1 MNIGEVLSEAYSI
14 LKGENIDTYIIDA
27 QLLLQK
33 VLQKDK
39 VFIIINR
46 DLELKE
52 SEKEQFFKL
61 LEMRRNKMPVKYILG
76 ECEFMGMNF
85 TIKEGV
91 LIPRG
96 DTEILVEKAL
106 EEIDKNKYKRVCDV
120 CCGSGAI
127 GISIGKLNENAQVLC
142 LDISDTACQV
152 TQENINKF
160 NISNRVKVIKSDLLN
175 EAIKNNLTFDII
187 VSNPPYIRENVI
199 PSLMEDV
206 KNYEPYIAL
215 SGGKDGLDFYR
226 KITKQSLELLETGG
240 MLAYEIGYDQRE
252 DVERILLENQFTN
265 ITCSK
270 DLAGLD
276 RVVIGTRC

>member
-1 MNIGEVLSEAYSI
+1 MKIGEALTKAYSI
-14 LKGENIDTYIIDA
+14 LKDENIDTYIIDA

-46 DLELKE
+46 DLEIKE
-52 SEKEQFFKL
+52 SEKEEFFRL
-61 LEMRRNKMPVKYILG
+61 LNIRKSKMPVKYILG

-127 GISIGKLNENAQVLC
+127 GISIGKLNESAQVIC

-160 NISNRVKVIKSDLLN
+160 NVSDRVKVIKSDLLN
-175 EAIKNNLTFDII
+175 EAIKNHLTFDII
-187 VSNPPYIRENVI
+187 LSNPPYIREAEI

-215 SGGKDGLDFYR
+215 SGGADGLDFYR
-226 KITKQSLELLETGG
+226 KITKQSLELLEAGG

-252 DVERILLENQFTN
+252 DVERILLENAFTN
-265 ITCSK
+265 IVCLK

-276 RVVIGTRC
+276 RVVIGTRY

>member
-1 MNIGEVLSEAYSI
+1 MKIGEVLVEAYAI
-14 LKGENIDTYIIDA
+14 LKAEKIDSYIIDS

-39 VFIIINR
+39 VFIIVNR
-46 DLELKE
+46 ELELEE
-52 SEKEQFFKL
+52 SEKEEFFRL
-61 LEMRRNKMPVKYILG
+61 LNMRKNKMPIKYILG

-85 TIKEGV
+85 IIKEGV

-96 DTEILVEKAL
+96 DTEILIEKAL
-106 EEIDKNKYKRVCDV
+106 EEINDNQYKRVCDV

-127 GISIGKLNENAQVLC
+127 GISIGKLNQCTQVVC

-160 NISNRVKVIKSDLLN
+160 NISDRVKVIKSDLLD
-175 EAIKNNLTFDII
+175 EVIKKDITFDII
-187 VSNPPYIRENVI
+187 ISNPPYIREEVI

-226 KITKQSLELLETGG
+226 EITKQSLELLKTGG

-252 DVERILLENQFTN
+252 DVERILLENQFKN
-265 ITCSK
+265 ITCFK

-276 RVVIGTRC
+276 RVILGTKL

>member
-1 MNIGEVLSEAYSI
+1 MKIGEILAKAYST
-14 LKGENIDTYIIDA
+14 LKSEGIDTYMIDA

-52 SEKEQFFKL
+52 SEKEEFFRL
-61 LEMRRNKMPVKYILG
+61 LNMRRNKMPVKYILG

-85 TIKEGV
+85 NIKEGV

-127 GISIGKLNENAQVLC
+127 GISIGKLNESAQVVC

-160 NISNRVKVIKSDLLN
+160 NISDRVKVIKSDLLN
-175 EAIKNNLTFDII
+175 EAIKNKLTFDII
-187 VSNPPYIRENVI
+187 LSNPPYIREDVI

-215 SGGKDGLDFYR
+215 SGGVDGLDFYR
-226 KITKQSLELLETGG
+226 KITKQSLELLEAGG

-252 DVERILLENQFTN
+252 DVERILLENKLTDIVCF
-265 ITCSK
+265 K

>member
-1 MNIGEVLSEAYSI
+1 MKIGEILAKAYST
-14 LKGENIDTYIIDA
+14 LKSEGIDTYMIDA

-52 SEKEQFFKL
+52 SEKEEFFRL
-61 LEMRRNKMPVKYILG
+61 LNMRRNKMPVKYILG

-85 TIKEGV
+85 NIKEGV

-106 EEIDKNKYKRVCDV
+106 EEIDKNKYKRICDV

-127 GISIGKLNENAQVLC
+127 GISIGKLNESSRVVC

-160 NISNRVKVIKSDLLN
+160 NISDRVKIIKSDLLN
-175 EAIKNNLTFDII
+175 EAIKNHLTFDII
-187 VSNPPYIRENVI
+187 ISNPPYIREDVI

-215 SGGKDGLDFYR
+215 SGGVDGLDFYR
-226 KITKQSLELLETGG
+226 KITKQSLELLEAGG

-252 DVERILLENQFTN
+252 DVERILLENKLTDIVCF
-265 ITCSK
+265 K

-276 RVVIGTRC
+276 RVVIGTR